1 MYHTTFNTVDAFCT
15 EASEVSSVRIDPGTY
30 QCPWYAAS
38 HPFTWKPSE
47 LSLCF
52 RCLQEKLWCVVEA
65 HIVHQFP
72 AHFLCIPV
80 LLSFFS
86 FWWALGR
93 GPSSCFCPQFLCM
106 WFFFFFLS
114 ISKLHL
120 GLEQEKSKYQDIKYF
135 SLESVKK
142 KKTKPVRNIF
152 FHQNWR
158 VVWSWF
164 NFYED
169 SVEREKVLATTLSD
183 Y

>member
-1 MYHTTFNTVDAFCT
+1 MIFKFCFVYMYHTTFNTVDAFCT

-106 WFFFFFLS
+106 WFFFFFSLYFQAPPRTGTGKVK
-114 ISKLHL
+114 ISGHK
-120 GLEQEKSKYQDIKYF
+120 
-135 SLESVKK
+135 
-142 KKTKPVRNIF
+142 IF
-152 FHQNWR
+152 FIR
-158 VVWSWF
+158 IS
-164 NFYED
+164 
-169 SVEREKVLATTLSD
+169 
-183 Y
+183 